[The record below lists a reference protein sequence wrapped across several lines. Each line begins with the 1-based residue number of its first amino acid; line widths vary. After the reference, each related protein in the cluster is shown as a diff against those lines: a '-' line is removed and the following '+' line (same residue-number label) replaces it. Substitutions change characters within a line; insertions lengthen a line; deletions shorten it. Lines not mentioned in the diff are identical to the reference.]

1 MSRDHRNLN
10 VFHQADELIIKLYA
24 ETARF
29 PSEERFGLRVQL
41 RRAAVSVATNIV
53 EGCAR
58 RSEGE
63 YLHFMNVA
71 TGSAAE
77 TLYLLDLSNRL
88 GLLRVDALLKLEPT
102 CTRLVKGLKKLL
114 MAYERPK
121 AHSLQP
127 KASKAFSQQPTA

>member
-1 MSRDHRNLN
+1 MSRDHRKLN
-10 VFHQADELIIKLYA
+10 VFRQADELVIQVYA
-24 ETARF
+24 KTGTF
-29 PSEERFGLRVQL
+29 PTEERFGLTNQV

-58 RSEGE
+58 RSTRE

-88 GLLRVDALLKLEPT
+88 GFLKSESYAHLEPDYT
-102 CTRLVKGLKKLL
+102 GLVQGLKKLIN
-114 MAYERPK
+114 
-121 AHSLQP
+121 SLEGQE
-127 KASKAFSQQPTA
+127 